1 MSTYNFW
8 KKLNKPFFCLAPMS
22 DVTDT
27 AFRRIITKYGKPDI
41 FWTEFVSSDGL
52 VFGDKKEII
61 KNLKYSE
68 KERPI
73 VAQVFSSNPKNMQIA
88 AKIIQDLKF
97 DGLDINMGC
106 PDRKVEKQGAG
117 SALIKNPKLAQDI
130 IRAAKKGAQKLPI
143 SVKTRIGY
151 NKNEIKTWIVALL
164 ESDIDA
170 LTIHFRTRKEMSR
183 VPAKWHLANDI
194 VRMRDEIA
202 PNTLIIGNG
211 DVFNLDDARKKA
223 EQTNVDGIM
232 IGRGI
237 FGNPWFFSGDTPN
250 IEDKLKVLIEHS
262 KLFEKLC
269 KHKSFAIMKKHFKA
283 YVSGWEGAKQLRMKL
298 MECENAN
305 EVEKIISNFPLSKG
319 EKLVHK

>member
-237 FGNPWFFSGDTPN
+237 FGNPWFFSGHTPN

>member
-1 MSTYNFW
+1 
-8 KKLNKPFFCLAPMS
+8 MS

>member
-1 MSTYNFW
+1 
-8 KKLNKPFFCLAPMS
+8 MS

-237 FGNPWFFSGDTPN
+237 FGNPWFFSGHTPN